1 MKPIDYDRSKGSF
14 TIKYLEDGEIYSGTI
29 NIDDKSLKTEKL
41 VKYII
46 DNEEGSTFTFKAND
60 KSQSENILLVKKDI
74 DIVFEEINENNY
86 FDFLFED
93 EFLED
98 EFKNVSQDS
107 RENQLNSDNIYF
119 QFYYSPKEH
128 NKPGAPSYEIIMGL
142 KRFSQVEYKKLKN
155 IFISNFLKKFDN
167 DLLDY
172 DIIVCVPSHC
182 MGNYNDNSLA
192 RMIEEI
198 SKIHIYV
205 NGKKKIYTDGS
216 QYLLRYKTVPE
227 QKTQKKRYEGTHLDS
242 VKLKENIN
250 ISGKNIILIDDITT
264 SGSSLRAC
272 KEILEDAGANKVICF
287 AFGKTVKQN

>member
-1 MKPIDYDRSKGSF
+1 MKTIDYERSKGSF
-14 TIKYLEDGEIYSGTI
+14 TIKYLEDGEIQSGTI
-29 NIDDKSLKTEKL
+29 NVDDKSLKTKL
-41 VKYII
+41 AKYII
-46 DNEEGSTFTFKAND
+46 DNEEGSTFTFKAD
-60 KSQSENILLVKKDI
+60 AKCPSEDILLVKKDI
-74 DIVFEEINENNY
+74 NIVFKEVNENTY
-86 FDFLFED
+86 FDFN
-93 EFLED
+93 FLCE
-98 EFKNVSQDS
+98 EGFKNIKS
-107 RENQLNSDNIYF
+107 EKQLNLDNIYF
-119 QFYYSPKEH
+119 QFYYKPAEH
-128 NKPGAPSYEIIMGL
+128 NEHDTISNKIIKGL
-142 KRFSQVEYKKLKN
+142 KRFSQDEYTLFKN
-155 IFISNFLKKFDN
+155 VFISNFLKKFDN

-182 MGNYNDNSLA
+182 MGNYNDNPLA

-227 QKTQKKRYEGTHLDS
+227 QKAQKKRYEGTHLDS

-287 AFGKTVKQN
+287 AFGKSS

>member
-1 MKPIDYDRSKGSF
+1 MKPIDYERSKGSF
-14 TIKYLEDGEIYSGTI
+14 TIKYLEDGETYSGTI
-29 NIDDKSLKTEKL
+29 NIDDKSLETKKL
-41 VKYII
+41 IKCII
-46 DNEEGSTFTFKAND
+46 DNEEGSTFTFKANNE
-60 KSQSENILLVKKDI
+60 SQSVDILLVKKNI
-74 DIVFEEINENNY
+74 DVVFEEINEIR
-86 FDFLFED
+86 
-93 EFLED
+93 
-98 EFKNVSQDS
+98 FKSIK

-119 QFYYSPKEH
+119 QFCYIPDEH
-128 NKPGAPSYEIIMGL
+128 NKPGTPSYEIIMGL
-142 KRFSQVEYKKLKN
+142 KRFSQVEYKKFKN

-182 MGNYNDNSLA
+182 MGNYNDNPLA

-205 NGKKKIYTDGS
+205 NDKKKIYTDGS
-216 QYLLRYKTVPE
+216 QYLLRYKTVQE
-227 QKTQKKRYEGTHLDS
+227 QKTQKKRCEDTHLDS

-272 KEILEDAGANKVICF
+272 KKILKDAGANEVICF
-287 AFGKTVKQN
+287 AFGKTKVFRRN

>member
-1 MKPIDYDRSKGSF
+1 MKTIDYERSKGSF
-14 TIKYLEDGEIYSGTI
+14 TIQYLEDGEIQSGTI
-29 NIDDKSLKTEKL
+29 NIDDKSLETKL

-46 DNEEGSTFTFKAND
+46 DNEEGSTFPFKADD
-60 KSQSENILLVKKDI
+60 KYPPVDILLVKKNI
-74 DIVFEEINENNY
+74 DIVFEEI
-86 FDFLFED
+86 
-93 EFLED
+93 
-98 EFKNVSQDS
+98 FKSIK

-119 QFYYSPKEH
+119 QFCYIPDEH
-128 NKPGAPSYEIIMGL
+128 NKPGTPSYEIIMGL

-182 MGNYNDNSLA
+182 MGNYNDNPLA

-205 NGKKKIYTDGS
+205 NDKKKIYTDGS
-216 QYLLRYKTVPE
+216 QYLLRYKTVLE
-227 QKTQKKRYEGTHLDS
+227 QKTQKKRREDTHLDS

-250 ISGKNIILIDDITT
+250 VNGKNIILIDDITT

-272 KEILEDAGANKVICF
+272 KKILKDAGANEVICF
-287 AFGKTVKQN
+287 AFGKTKVFRRN

>member
-1 MKPIDYDRSKGSF
+1 MKTIDYERSKGSF
-14 TIKYLEDGEIYSGTI
+14 TIQYLEDGEIQSGTI
-29 NIDDKSLKTEKL
+29 NIDDKSLETKL

-46 DNEEGSTFTFKAND
+46 DNEEGSTFPFKADD
-60 KSQSENILLVKKDI
+60 KYPPVDILLVKKNI
-74 DIVFEEINENNY
+74 DIVFEEI
-86 FDFLFED
+86 
-93 EFLED
+93 
-98 EFKNVSQDS
+98 FKSIK

-119 QFYYSPKEH
+119 QFCYIPDEH
-128 NKPGAPSYEIIMGL
+128 NKPGTPSYEIIMGL

-182 MGNYNDNSLA
+182 MGNYNDNPLA

-205 NGKKKIYTDGS
+205 NDKKKIYTDGS

-227 QKTQKKRYEGTHLDS
+227 QKTQKKRREDTHLDS

-250 ISGKNIILIDDITT
+250 VNGKNIILIDDITT

-272 KEILEDAGANKVICF
+272 KKILKDAGANEVICF
-287 AFGKTVKQN
+287 AFGKTKVFRRN

>member
-119 QFYYSPKEH
+119 QFY
-128 NKPGAPSYEIIMGL
+128 
-142 KRFSQVEYKKLKN
+142 
-155 IFISNFLKKFDN
+155 FLN
-167 DLLDY
+167 
-172 DIIVCVPSHC
+172 
-182 MGNYNDNSLA
+182 
-192 RMIEEI
+192 
-198 SKIHIYV
+198 
-205 NGKKKIYTDGS
+205 
-216 QYLLRYKTVPE
+216 
-227 QKTQKKRYEGTHLDS
+227 
-242 VKLKENIN
+242 
-250 ISGKNIILIDDITT
+250 
-264 SGSSLRAC
+264 
-272 KEILEDAGANKVICF
+272 
-287 AFGKTVKQN
+287 